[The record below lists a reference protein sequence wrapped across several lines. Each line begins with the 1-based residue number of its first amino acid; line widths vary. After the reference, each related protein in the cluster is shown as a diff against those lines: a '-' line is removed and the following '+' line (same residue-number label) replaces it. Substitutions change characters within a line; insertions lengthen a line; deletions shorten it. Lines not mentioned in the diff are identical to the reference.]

1 MNKVIEIIDSD
12 DDNHT
17 TIDTASSV
25 PAIMSSTNMESDDNT
40 QLQSRRRRRKS
51 VLHAMTD
58 PDMQFQTIAV
68 DDDDDEEDADKPITS
83 TQINYQPTN
92 KPNAVAVR
100 PIVKNQK
107 TAPKILTPKSST
119 VEDALDAA
127 YEKFLNDPETVSD
140 MYSIAE
146 ERTRINYLLTLNGI
160 PEINFTVHTRPDRWQ
175 FQFEERLKQRKLLHN
190 WDNTR
195 VQENRRSLLQNN
207 SDQNVQ

>member
-17 TIDTASSV
+17 TIDKASSV
-25 PAIMSSTNMESDDNT
+25 PTITSSTSMELEDNI
-40 QLQSRRRRRKS
+40 QSQSRRRRRKS

-68 DDDDDEEDADKPITS
+68 DDDDDEEEADKP

-107 TAPKILTPKSST
+107 TTPKILTLKSST
-119 VEDALDAA
+119 GDDAFDAA

-146 ERTRINYLLTLNGI
+146 ERTRINYLLGLNGI
-160 PEINFTVHTRPDRWQ
+160 PEISFTLHTRPDRWQ

-207 SDQNVQ
+207 NDQNVQ